1 MKYQPKNTARSLLF
15 YGKGSVS
22 FLLSLSAAD
31 VQVIP
36 PRAHSPAT
44 RLSASNLRPLLIFTS
59 SRPALNTLERP

>member
-1 MKYQPKNTARSLLF
+1 MSGIDGLRLSTP
-15 YGKGSVS
+15 GSGAAIGI
-22 FLLSLSAAD
+22 LLSAAD